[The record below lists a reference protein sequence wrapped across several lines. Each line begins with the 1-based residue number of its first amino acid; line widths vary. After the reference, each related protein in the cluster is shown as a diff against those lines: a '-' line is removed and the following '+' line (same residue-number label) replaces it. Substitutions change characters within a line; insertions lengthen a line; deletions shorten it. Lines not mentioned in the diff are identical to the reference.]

1 MTQIPQTVLDRV
13 GGAIARLHEIR
24 QRLDE
29 SRALDERFGGA
40 GRYESEAHTNR
51 ADDISWA
58 LAVLAKF
65 EAAAGAKG
73 FETGPIYAGFGGVP
87 ISLFHR
93 LPKAMWME
101 ANHSNGKKKSEI
113 KQEKIRTAF
122 PPDRR
127 KG

>member
-87 ISLFHR
+87 DLTLSPVAQSYVDGSKPQQR
-93 LPKAMWME
+93 EEEERNKAGE
-101 ANHSNGKKKSEI
+101 NTYRIPA
-113 KQEKIRTAF
+113 
-122 PPDRR
+122 
-127 KG
+127 